1 MKDLGSFFVTSLSEQ
16 PAVAGSP
23 SLEVLEPGQLDLV
36 SGGLPVVGTWD
47 DEPPPPTA
55 VAGLD

>member
-1 MKDLGSFFVTSLSEQ
+1 MKNLGSLFVTSSSEK
-16 PAVAGSP
+16 PVAEGSAA
-23 SLEVLEPGQLDLV
+23 LEVLEPGQLDLV

-55 VAGLD
+55 VSGLD